1 MQLILNPTT
10 HDLPNRRVMATYCWT
25 TSLGLFALL
34 GRDAFG
40 VVVLGRVAAA
50 CAGVAPAG
58 AGMLTLTV
66 ALPFMAAALK
76 MLSMKLCTNCGC

>member
-1 MQLILNPTT
+1 MQLILNLIMR
-10 HDLPNRRVMATYCWT
+10 DLPNERVMATYCWT

-34 GRDAFG
+34 GREVFG
-40 VVVLGRVAAA
+40 VVVLGRVPAA